1 MLVGFFATNET
12 VYKESEAEL
21 VCLMLLDWC
30 GFKTKIINT
39 VGANFM
45 KVEE

>member
-21 VCLMLLDWC
+21 IYLKLIKKLL
-30 GFKTKIINT
+30 
-39 VGANFM
+39 
-45 KVEE
+45 ERQ